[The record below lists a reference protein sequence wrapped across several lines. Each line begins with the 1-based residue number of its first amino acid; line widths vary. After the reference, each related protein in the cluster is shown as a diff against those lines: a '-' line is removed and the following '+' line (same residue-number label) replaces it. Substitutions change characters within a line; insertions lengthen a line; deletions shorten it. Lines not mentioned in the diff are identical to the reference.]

1 MRTNKEKLSNVLKSG
16 NIDLWNRYIRFFK
29 NIDINIIFDFRNAD
43 LRNANLSN
51 ANLRFANL
59 SNANLRFANL
69 RNADL
74 RNANLR
80 NADLKNA
87 DLKNAD
93 LRNANLDFSLHFSC
107 NWLQAKLDSKLTI
120 QMLYHAAKPDQNN
133 KIIDCDPDLRK
144 LLDLDLFK
152 IVCNKFHRVAECGEI
167 K

>member
-59 SNANLRFANL
+59 

-80 NADLKNA
+80 NA

-144 LLDLDLFK
+144 LLDSDLFK